1 MCLILDL
8 LVVVMVTLLVMQN
21 YSCLLFGKN

>member
-8 LVVVMVTLLVMQN
+8 LVVVMVILLVMQN